1 MSADEIAWSAPD
13 EHGISTAVL
22 GKANASSLRGRRL
35 RRAPQPRQSDADVWP
50 AAWRRL
56 AAQWLKAAP
65 SADTRLHWDSLL
77 RKAGPEGANGA
88 LALHEY
94 LLRQGQIEIEEA
106 RDRSGWTLKRLR
118 FTDPAGLRRHLGLA
132 EPDADLRAWQARRDA
147 LDYTAPDFVAAARDL
162 DTCAPKTALARA
174 DLLDALARWR
184 REREDAGMAQAGTR
198 RDFSLFARGDTKA
211 VTDADWA
218 WLEERFDLSADG
230 IVAHAPLLMLRASFV
245 VRTPAGK
252 LELGALPAF
261 IGLPPAA
268 IQAIAH
274 LAPAPRCW
282 RLVENRTVFDRLSA
296 TLPAD
301 EALVWLPGYPPGWW
315 LNAMRHLLQHAPAP
329 AQIACDPDPD
339 GIAIACL
346 AGTVWEAL
354 GLPWAPWQMGPQ
366 ALERLSAKRELSAR
380 DHTLLERL
388 TKTPLPPELNALASA
403 MQSSGHK
410 GEQEG
415 LF

>member
-1 MSADEIAWSAPD
+1 MPADEIAWSTPD

-22 GKANASSLRGRRL
+22 GKANTSSLRGRRL
-35 RRAPQPRQSDADVWP
+35 RRAPKPLQTDADVWP
-50 AAWRRL
+50 GGWRRL
-56 AAQWLKAAP
+56 AAQWLKSAL
-65 SADTRLHWDSLL
+65 SADTRLQWDSLL
-77 RKAGPEGANGA
+77 RKAGPEGANSA
-88 LALHEY
+88 LTLYAH
-94 LLRQGQIEIEEA
+94 LLRYGQIELEEA
-106 RDRSGWTLKRLR
+106 RDRGGWTLKRIR
-118 FTDPAGLRRHLGLA
+118 FTDPVGLRRQLGLA
-132 EPDADLRAWQARRDA
+132 EPDTDLRAWQARRDA
-147 LDYTAPDFVAAARDL
+147 LDYAASDLVAAARDL

-184 REREDAGMAQAGTR
+184 GEGQSAGATRAGTR

-211 VTDADWA
+211 ITDADWA

-245 VRTPAGK
+245 VSTPDGT
-252 LELGALPAF
+252 LDLGALPAF

-268 IQAIAH
+268 IQAITQ

-315 LNAMRHLLQHAPAP
+315 LQAMRHLLRCAPAP
-329 AQIACDPDPD
+329 TLIACDPDPD

-354 GLPWAPWQMGPQ
+354 GLAWAPWQMGPE

-380 DHTLLERL
+380 DLALLERL
-388 TKTPLPPELNALASA
+388 MKTSLPPELNALASA